1 MSEHTNKEVRILD
14 DFLDETAEQ
23 QSNRTNPRDSPYGYP
38 NRQYAYNQPHIAAT
52 QKKNMVVL
60 ALLSV
65 VLVVGIAILAIQI
78 LRPFDSPGNSPL
90 NNNNGNFYQQGPQN
104 GGNDG
109 PYTYQ
114 NPGNGQ
120 GGDGP
125 QFHIEGDPSTGG
137 GQQRGQFRMK
147 DGTMVQRRTRDGIT
161 EYSTDD
167 GKTWSEIAPE
177 GMPPPPNHTPP
188 R

>member
-1 MSEHTNKEVRILD
+1 MSEHTNKEVRNLD

-52 QKKNMVVL
+52 PKKNTVVL

-104 GGNDG
+104 GGNPGGDG
-109 PYTYQ
+109 PYTYR

-120 GGDGP
+120 SSDGP
-125 QFHIEGDPSTGG
+125 QFHQEGPGSGVG
-137 GQQRGQFRMK
+137 EQRGQFQMSDGTVVQFRSK
-147 DGTMVQRRTRDGIT
+147 DGKR
-161 EYSTDD
+161 EYSTDG
-167 GKTWSEIAPE
+167 GKTWSETPPE
-177 GMPPPPNHTPP
+177 GMPPMP
-188 R
+188 